1 MNVLK
6 AALSNKEYEI
16 ITECALSN
24 LSETP
29 NIVPPLNW
37 DKTFSA
43 DTSELT
49 ATSESGAAEVESS
62 SREVWTNMKVI
73 VAISLVEL
81 SLHKGATKDSP
92 LATLQVYQFVLC
104 LLLTFIL

>member
-29 NIVPPLNW
+29 NLVPPLSW

-43 DTSELT
+43 DTSEFT
-49 ATSESGAAEVESS
+49 GTSDLHAPEVESS
-62 SREVWTNMKVI
+62 SSEVWIDMKVI
-73 VAISLVEL
+73 VAINLVEL
-81 SLHKGATKDSP
+81 SLHKGTTKDSP
-92 LATLQVYQFVLC
+92 LATVQVYKLVLC
-104 LLLTFIL
+104 LLISFI